1 MPQTTRQ
8 LRDLQ
13 RQTFNAIRRP
23 LSSDYEMDPLQKN
36 GKTIAPL
43 IEKFIK
49 PNDRL
54 SSFERLEIY
63 NKQYWFR
70 LLDCLWD
77 DHPGLRT
84 VLGDAK
90 FQRLCIA
97 YLNKYPSRHFSLRNL
112 GERLEKFLTE
122 EPQWASPYQ
131 KLAIDLARFAWA
143 QVLAFDEAQMP
154 VLTPEN
160 LAGCD
165 PAKLRLMLQPHVTLL
180 ALDYPLDDFILAL
193 KRHAL
198 RGDASNAMAGKRAK
212 HSQKRIT
219 RPRRQRTF
227 VAVYRQNNM
236 LYYKRM
242 EAAEYAIISALRD
255 GATVARACQSSVRL
269 RSPQAVRPGSPQA
282 KASAKKIGQWFG
294 HWAQLGWF
302 RINSGKGLDGKTARG
317 K

>member
-1 MPQTTRQ
+1 MSQTARQ
-8 LRDLQ
+8 LRNLQ
-13 RQTFNAIRRP
+13 RQTFDAIRRP
-23 LSSDYEMDPLQKN
+23 LSRDYTMGTRLEN
-36 GKTIAPL
+36 GQAVAPL

-77 DHPGLRT
+77 DHPGLRA

-112 GERLEKFLTE
+112 GERLEKFLRE
-122 EPQWASPYQ
+122 EPQWVRPYQ
-131 KLAIDLARFAWA
+131 KLAVDLARFAWA
-143 QVLAFDEAQMP
+143 QVVAFDEVQKP
-154 VLTPEN
+154 VLMPED
-160 LAGCD
+160 LAGRD
-165 PAKLRLMLQPHVTLL
+165 PAKLRLALQPHITLL
-180 ALDYPLDDFILAL
+180 ALDYPLDDFILAI
-193 KRHAL
+193 KRQDL
-198 RGDASNAMAGKRAK
+198 RGEASNAMAGKRTR
-212 HSQKRIT
+212 HSQKRIS
-219 RPRRQRTF
+219 RPRRKRVF

-255 GATVARACQSSVRL
+255 GKTVARACEAASG
-269 RSPQAVRPGSPQA
+269 RPER
-282 KASAKKIGQWFG
+282 IGKWFG

-302 RINSGKGLDGKTARG
+302 CKI
-317 K
+317 